1 MNSRMPSL
9 VRRLLLGLAAPAL
22 ALLFSVGV
30 SALALQASGHDPWRA
45 YSSMLS
51 YGKQSDSLVA
61 IADLATAYFLAG
73 LAVAIGFR
81 MALFNIGVEGQY
93 RLAALLAAAVGAKLN
108 LPAVVLLPLV
118 VLTAAATGAGVAGI
132 AGVLKTSRGVSEVI
146 STIMLNFIALAVLNV
161 LLSGALRTPVPGE
174 LERATGTLHKAARM
188 PSLDRPLHAIGLPVP
203 AGSSVTGML
212 LVAAVLGVGV
222 SLLLSRTRFGF
233 ALRATGLNPSAA
245 LASGID
251 AKAMVVRTML
261 LSGAIGGL
269 AGLPFLLSA
278 PPYRYSE
285 AFVTDLGFTGIGIAL
300 LGRNRPGGIA
310 VGAVVFAFL
319 DRSAQIL
326 QIDNIP
332 SEIAIIMQGLIVLSV
347 VVAYEVVRRLG
358 IRAAERTTAPA
369 GGQVPAGPVGSVPA

>member
-1 MNSRMPSL
+1 MNSVL
-9 VRRLLLGLAAPAL
+9 RRLLLGLAAPAL
-22 ALLFSVGV
+22 ALVFAVGV
-30 SALALQASGHDPWRA
+30 SALALRVSGHDPWHA
-45 YSSMLS
+45 YSAMLS

-73 LAVAIGFR
+73 LAVAVGFR

-93 RLAALLAAAVGAKLN
+93 RLAALFAAAVGAKLN
-108 LPAVVLLPLV
+108 LPAVLLLPLV
-118 VLTAAATGAGVAGI
+118 VLTAAGTGAAVAGI
-132 AGVLKTSRGVSEVI
+132 AGVLKTTRGVSEVI

-174 LERATGTLHKAARM
+174 LERATGTLHIAARM
-188 PSLDRPLHAIGLPVP
+188 PALDRPLRAIGLHVP

-245 LASGID
+245 LASGVD

-319 DRSAQIL
+319 DRSSQIL

-332 SEIAIIMQGLIVLSV
+332 SEIAVIMQGLIVLSV
-347 VVAYEVVRRLG
+347 VIAYEVVRRLG
-358 IRAAERTTAPA
+358 TRAAERSTARA
-369 GGQVPAGPVGSVPA
+369 VEQVLA